1 MATWVQLTGKPAR
14 WTKSSQKQ
22 PSKTPNKAPKSM
34 PEPTQDRTE
43 RLASSR
49 AYFRPIRPPTADH
62 SIVAMMTV
70 TTPPKSPEH
79 LLAIKSKL
87 RFTFSDSQ
95 NLGFYL

>member
-1 MATWVQLTGKPAR
+1 
-14 WTKSSQKQ
+14 
-22 PSKTPNKAPKSM
+22 M
-34 PEPTQDRTE
+34 PEPTQDQTE

-62 SIVAMMTV
+62 STVAMMTV
-70 TTPPKSPEH
+70 TTSAKSPES

-87 RFTFSDSQ
+87 RFTLSDSH